1 MSSVKTK
8 NLTPLYAFIQGL
20 YWMNFAA
27 IMGYSGFYL
36 LGSGFSNTEIGIIIA
51 IAGILSAVLQPVL
64 AGYADRPE
72 SPSLIKFLQLL
83 LVLQLI
89 LGIALLFCKSI
100 LLTGVVYGCGVTL
113 LQLLTPFINSL
124 GMESINQGQKL
135 NFGIARGMGSVAYA
149 ALSYVLGIITSPTGI
164 TAVPI
169 CIMIVTLV
177 LMGCLALFPFTKNS
191 SVPTKNNSKKQTS
204 NPLQFF
210 RKYKRF
216 TIVLIGCILLYL
228 GHVLLNSFT
237 FQIVQSKGGGSSEM
251 GTATA
256 IAAMS
261 ELPTLFLFGYML
273 KKARCDIWFRL
284 TGIFFTLKSLG
295 SLLAPNM
302 TVFYGIQIF
311 QMLGWGL
318 MAAASVYYVNSIMDA
333 EDAIKGQAY
342 ITMTYTLGSVIG
354 AFLGGALIDFSGVN
368 TMLLFATVSAAVG
381 AVIIFFGAEKTA

>member
-1 MSSVKTK
+1 
-8 NLTPLYAFIQGL
+8 
-20 YWMNFAA
+20 
-27 IMGYSGFYL
+27 
-36 LGSGFSNTEIGIIIA
+36 
-51 IAGILSAVLQPVL
+51 
-64 AGYADRPE
+64 
-72 SPSLIKFLQLL
+72 
-83 LVLQLI
+83 
-89 LGIALLFCKSI
+89 
-100 LLTGVVYGCGVTL
+100 
-113 LQLLTPFINSL
+113 
-124 GMESINQGQKL
+124 
-135 NFGIARGMGSVAYA
+135 
-149 ALSYVLGIITSPTGI
+149 
-164 TAVPI
+164 
-169 CIMIVTLV
+169 MIVTLV
-177 LMGCLALFPFTKNS
+177 LMGCLALFPFTKSS
-191 SVPTKNNSKKQTS
+191 SVPTGDNSKKQTS
-204 NPLQFF
+204 NPLQFL

-216 TIVLIGCILLYL
+216 TIVLVGCILIYL

-368 TMLLFATVSAAVG
+368 TMLLFATISAAVG
-381 AVIIFFGAEKTA
+381 AVIIFFSAEKTA

>member
-1 MSSVKTK
+1 MSPSKSK
-8 NLTPLYAFIQGL
+8 NLTPSYAVIQGL
-20 YWMNFAA
+20 YWMYFAA
-27 IMGYSGFYL
+27 IMSFSGFFL
-36 LGSGFSNTEIGIIIA
+36 LSGGFTNTQIGILAA
-51 IAGILSAVLQPVL
+51 IAGLLSAVLQPVL
-64 AGYADRPE
+64 AGYADQPQ
-72 SPSLIKFLQLL
+72 SPSLKKLIQMLYF
-83 LVLQLI
+83 LQLI
-89 LGIALLFCKSI
+89 LVIGLFSSHSLILTGLLYGSSIALL
-100 LLTGVVYGCGVTL
+100 
-113 LQLLTPFINSL
+113 QLMTPFINSL
-124 GMESINQGQKL
+124 GMESINQGQTL

-149 ALSYVLGIITSPTGI
+149 ALSYVLGIITSRTGI
-164 TAVPI
+164 TAVPV

-177 LMGCLALFPFTKNS
+177 LMGCLALFPFTKSN
-191 SVPTKNNSKKQTS
+191 SVPTKDNVKEKTS

-216 TIVLIGCILLYL
+216 TIVLTGCILIYL

-273 KKARCDIWFRL
+273 KKARCDTWFRL

-318 MAAASVYYVNSIMDA
+318 MAAASVYYVNSIMDT

-368 TMLLFATVSAAVG
+368 TMLLFATISAAAG

>member
-1 MSSVKTK
+1 MKKTIDVYEHMGEILKGVK
-8 NLTPLYAFIQGL
+8 
-20 YWMNFAA
+20 
-27 IMGYSGFYL
+27 SGVL
-36 LGSGFSNTEIGIIIA
+36 ITGKADDKVNSMTISWGMIGIEWGKPIFVTFI
-51 IAGILSAVLQPVL
+51 
-64 AGYADRPE
+64 RE
-72 SPSLIKFLQLL
+72 NRFTRSLIEKTGEFT
-83 LVLQLI
+83 VSIPIDDSAKKI
-89 LGIALLFCKSI
+89 LGF
-100 LLTGVVYGCGVTL
+100 CGVTL

-124 GMESINQGQKL
+124 GMESINQGHNL

-149 ALSYVLGIITSPTGI
+149 ALSYVLGIITSRTGI
-164 TAVPI
+164 TAVPV

-177 LMGCLALFPFTKNS
+177 LMGCLALFPFTKSS
-191 SVPTKNNSKKQTS
+191 SVPTGDNSKKQTS
-204 NPLQFF
+204 NPLQFL

-216 TIVLIGCILLYL
+216 TIVLVGCILIYL

-368 TMLLFATVSAAVG
+368 TMLLFATISAAVG
-381 AVIIFFGAEKTA
+381 AVIIFFSAEKTA